1 MRIARAAQLRWG
13 LAAAIVFLHGGA
25 FAATCPDVGV
35 RAAHRQ
41 AVEATTPAST
51 GATPDAVEAAHR
63 TWQALADE
71 AAACGDA
78 PDARAALLADWA
90 EAARGFGDSDAV
102 FRIEEARRRLATEHG
117 LSRHRGDAALRLGTT
132 LVARGEVDAA
142 REYLDEAIAAYAG
155 DPDLERL
162 ASAHSEKS
170 RLERRIGD
178 YLSALRE
185 ELAALALLERM
196 PASRTR
202 SRSLLNLAVLY
213 EQIEL
218 FDESRRRYAD
228 ALAEAERLQD
238 EAAVADALN
247 GFAGFLND
255 FGAADAPQALA
266 MAERALD
273 INRRVG
279 NRSRIGSCLLQV
291 GRAQLNLGRL
301 DEAAVAFDAA
311 MAMADE
317 SDSPALRA
325 HVQFR
330 RGELALQRGDLTGAL
345 DLITRARE
353 AYETQGNRHRLVK
366 VHALLEEL
374 HRQRGDELQ
383 ALRSGREHYRLRNE
397 LLGAGATGRL
407 GELLSGFLLAEERER
422 NAELSQANALNAE
435 RLQHER
441 RLRTST
447 IGLAAAIGLALLMLA
462 WRHVSTRRLNTLL
475 SERTREVEAQR
486 VLLAQANA
494 ELTEYSRDLLERSR
508 IDPLTGLASRSHG
521 MQRLAERLA
530 GRPEDAGRWV
540 LLMIDID
547 HFKAINDRHG
557 HPVGDQVLVAVAGAL
572 RQGLP
577 DDAELA
583 RIGGEEFMATVRD
596 LPDGRGAEVAEA
608 MCRRVRALQLEP
620 GGVRTPVSISIGLLV
635 VERGGATSVRDILVR
650 ADRALYAAKRDG
662 RDCVRVATHASP

>member
-1 MRIARAAQLRWG
+1 MPGLHSFGRRWLAVAFIFAFTDAVAACPDPSARAAQ
-13 LAAAIVFLHGGA
+13 
-25 FAATCPDVGV
+25 
-35 RAAHRQ
+35 RQ
-41 AVEATTPAST
+41 AADAISPTTI
-51 GATPDAVEAAHR
+51 GAAPDAVASAHR
-63 TWQALADE
+63 AWQGLADT
-71 AAACGDA
+71 AVACGD
-78 PDARAALLADWA
+78 DAEAQATLLAAWA
-90 EAARGFGDSDAV
+90 EAARRFGDSDAV
-102 FRIEEARRRLATEHG
+102 FRREEERRRLAVAHG
-117 LSRHRGDAALRLGTT
+117 LVRHRGDAALRLGTT
-132 LVARGEVDAA
+132 LVARGEVEAA
-142 REYLDEAIAAYAG
+142 RHRLDEALAAFEQDGDPARIAAVHT
-155 DPDLERL
+155 ER
-162 ASAHSEKS
+162 S
-170 RLERRIGD
+170 RLERRAGD

-185 ELAALALLERM
+185 ELAALALLEKL
-196 PASRTR
+196 PESSQR

-218 FDESRRRYAD
+218 FDESRRRYRD
-228 ALAEAERLQD
+228 ALAEAERIGD
-238 EAAVADALN
+238 EATIADALN
-247 GFAGFLND
+247 GYAGFLND
-255 FGAADAPQALA
+255 FGAADAAQALA
-266 MAERALD
+266 MAERGLE
-273 INRRVG
+273 INRRIG

-291 GRAQLNLGRL
+291 GRANLNLGRL
-301 DEAAVAFDAA
+301 DAAAVALGTAQEL
-311 MAMADE
+311 ADE
-317 SDSPALRA
+317 SESPALRA

-330 RGELALQRGDLTGAL
+330 RGELALRRGELGAAL
-345 DLITRARE
+345 ALVTQARA
-353 AYETQGNRHRLVK
+353 AYETQENRHRLVK

-447 IGLAAAIGLALLMLA
+447 IGLAAAIGLALLMLG

-572 RQGLP
+572 RQDLP
-577 DDAELA
+577 DDADLS

-596 LPDGRGAEVAEA
+596 VPAGRGAELAHT
-608 MCRRVRALQLEP
+608 MCRHVRALVFDI
-620 GGVRTPVSISIGLLV
+620 GGERLRVSVSIGLL
-635 VERGGATSVRDILVR
+635 
-650 ADRALYAAKRDG
+650 
-662 RDCVRVATHASP
+662 